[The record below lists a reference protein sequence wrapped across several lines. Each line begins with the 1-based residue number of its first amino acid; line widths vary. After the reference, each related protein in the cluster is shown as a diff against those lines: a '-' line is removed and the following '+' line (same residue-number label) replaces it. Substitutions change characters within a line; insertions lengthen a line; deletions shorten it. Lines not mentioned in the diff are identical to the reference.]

1 MKYRFILV
9 SLLLVYISNA
19 PTPVSAGGA
28 YPGANI
34 RDSLLKHN
42 PVTKARDSLVQ
53 KANRIPAKYLS
64 QVKQKTDK
72 MERMITRRSEQALTR
87 FMKQEE
93 KLKRKLGRIDSLRAN
108 NLFAHSIDSLGSLK
122 TRVKGKLGKLG
133 SVMDQS
139 GGGLYLDSLG
149 NSLSFLKDSKGL
161 LEQSKGVTDKLNGS
175 LKSVEALKDKLQ
187 QAEQI
192 KAFIR
197 ERKQQL
203 KEQLSQYTGFAK
215 DLQKMNKEAYY
226 YAQQLREYK
235 EVLKDRK
242 KAEQKAMEIIRKVP
256 AFNDFMQKH
265 SQLAS
270 LFNIQGAT
278 ASAQSLEGLQTR
290 NQVEQLIQQRLGG
303 GPNAG
308 AAVSQQMAEAR
319 SRFEELKSKF
329 PDLDN
334 AAEMPDFKPKEMKT
348 KSFLQRLEFGSN
360 LQFQRSNRFFPT
372 TSDLAGQVAYK
383 FHKNGSVG
391 VGMSY
396 KLGMGT
402 GFNDIHFS
410 GQGMGIRSFIDW
422 KLKGTFFMNGGYEQN
437 YMPSYEGLADGQGQ
451 KWTQSALV
459 GISKKYKI
467 NSKLKGNMMVL
478 FDFLYNSHVPRTDPV
493 KVRLGYNF

>member
-1 MKYRFILV
+1 MKAIYQLT
-9 SLLLVYISNA
+9 LLLFICLFA
-19 PTPVSAGGA
+19 RAQ
-28 YPGANI
+28 
-34 RDSLLKHN
+34 DSLL
-42 PVTKARDSLVQ
+42 Q
-53 KANRIPAKYLS
+53 KANAIPGKYLS
-64 QVKQKTDK
+64 QVKQKSDK
-72 MERMITRRSEQALTR
+72 MERQITARSEKALSR

-93 KLKRKLGRIDSLRAN
+93 KLKRRLGRIDSLKAN
-108 NLFAHSIDSLGSLK
+108 NLFTHSIDSLGSLK
-122 TRVKGKLGKLG
+122 SRMKGKLGKY
-133 SVMDQS
+133 S
-139 GGGLYLDSLG
+139 GALTQGGPYLDSLS

-161 LEQSKGVTDKLNGS
+161 LEQSKGITDKLNGS
-175 LKSVEALKDKLQ
+175 LKSVDNLKDKLA

-192 KAFIR
+192 KAYIR
-197 ERKQQL
+197 ERKQLL
-203 KEQLSQYTGFAK
+203 KEQLSQYTGFTK

-226 YAQQLREYK
+226 YAQQLKEYK
-235 EVLKDRK
+235 EVFKDKK
-242 KAEQKAMEIIRKVP
+242 KAEQKAMEVIKKIP

-278 ASAQSLEGLQTR
+278 ASVPNLEGLQTR
-290 NQVEQLIQQRLGG
+290 NQVEQLIQQRLGS
-303 GPNAG
+303 GPNAS

-319 SRFEELKSKF
+319 SKFDELKSKF

-360 LQFQRSNRFFPT
+360 IQFQRSNKFFPT
-372 TSDLAGQVAYK
+372 TGDLAGQAAYK
-383 FHKNGSVG
+383 FHKNGSAG
-391 VGMSY
+391 IGLSY

-402 GFNDIHFS
+402 GFDNIHFS

-422 KLKGTFFMNGGYEQN
+422 KLKGTFFLNGGYEQN
-437 YMPSYEGLADGQGQ
+437 YQPDYAGVPEGVGQ
-451 KWTQSALV
+451 KWTQSGLI

-478 FDFLYNSHVPRTDPV
+478 FDFLYNQHVPRTDPV

>member
-1 MKYRFILV
+1 MKIISTLILIV
-9 SLLLVYISNA
+9 FACSSTLHA
-19 PTPVSAGGA
+19 Q
-28 YPGANI
+28 
-34 RDSLLKHN
+34 DSLIKKVA
-42 PVTKARDSLVQ
+42 P
-53 KANRIPAKYLS
+53 IPGKYLS
-64 QVKQKTDK
+64 EVKQKSDK
-72 MERMITRRSEQALTR
+72 MEEQISKRSQKALSR

-93 KLKRKLGRIDSLRAN
+93 KLKRRLGRIDSLKAN

-122 TRVKGKLGKLG
+122 SRMKGKLGKYSGALT
-133 SVMDQS
+133 QT
-139 GGGLYLDSLG
+139 GGGAYLDSLG
-149 NSLSFLKDSKGL
+149 NSLAFLKQSKGL
-161 LEQSKGVTDKLNGS
+161 MEQSKGLTDKLNGS
-175 LKSVEALKDKLQ
+175 LKSVDNLKDKLA

-192 KAFIR
+192 KAYIR
-197 ERKQQL
+197 ERKQLL
-203 KEQLSQYTGFAK
+203 KEQLSQYTGFTK

-235 EVLKDRK
+235 EVFKDKK
-242 KAEQKAMEIIRKVP
+242 KAEQKAMEAIKKLP

-290 NQVEQLIQQRLGG
+290 SQVEQLIQQRIGS

-308 AAVSQQMAEAR
+308 AVVSQQMAEAR
-319 SRFEELKSKF
+319 GKFDELKKKF

-360 LQFQRSNRFFPT
+360 VQFQRSNKFFPT
-372 TSDLAGQVAYK
+372 TGDLAGQAAYK
-383 FHKNGSVG
+383 FHKNGSAG
-391 VGMSY
+391 IGLSY

-422 KLKGTFFMNGGYEQN
+422 KLKGTFFLNGGYEQN
-437 YMPSYEGLADGQGQ
+437 YQPGYEGVPEGIGQQ
-451 KWTQSALV
+451 WTQSGLIGV
-459 GISKKYKI
+459 SKKYKI

-478 FDFLYNSHVPRTDPV
+478 FDFLYNQHVPRTDPV

>member
-1 MKYRFILV
+1 MKFICYLALFCQMGV
-9 SLLLVYISNA
+9 L
-19 PTPVSAGGA
+19 GA
-28 YPGANI
+28 YAQDNLAKKQ
-34 RDSLLKHN
+34 DSLLKK
-42 PVTKARDSLVQ
+42 VTP
-53 KANRIPAKYLS
+53 IPGKYLS
-64 QVKQKTDK
+64 QVKQKSDK
-72 MERMITRRSEQALTR
+72 MERLVTKRSEVALAR

-93 KLKRKLGRIDSLRAN
+93 KLKRRLARIDSLKAN

-122 TRVKGKLGKLG
+122 SRVKGKLGKYSGAL
-133 SVMDQS
+133 SQS
-139 GGGLYLDSLG
+139 GGPYLDSLS
-149 NSLSFLKDSKGL
+149 NSLGFLKESKGL
-161 LEQSKGVTDKLNGS
+161 LEQSKGITDKLNGS
-175 LKSVEALKDKLQ
+175 LKSVDNLKDKLA

-192 KAFIR
+192 KAYIR
-197 ERKQQL
+197 ERKQLL
-203 KEQLSQYTGFAK
+203 KEQLSQYTGFTK

-226 YAQQLREYK
+226 YAQQLKEYK
-235 EVLKDRK
+235 EVFKDKK
-242 KAEQKAMEIIRKVP
+242 KAEQKAMEMIKKLP
-256 AFNDFMQKH
+256 AFNDFMSKH

-303 GPNAG
+303 GPSAG

-319 SRFEELKSKF
+319 SRLNELKSKF

-360 LQFQRSNRFFPT
+360 IQFQRSTQFFPT

-383 FHKNGSVG
+383 FHKNGSAG
-391 VGMSY
+391 VGLSY

-410 GQGMGIRSFIDW
+410 GQGMSIRSFVDW
-422 KLKGTFFMNGGYEQN
+422 KLKGTFFLNGGYEQN
-437 YMPSYEGLADGQGQ
+437 YQPSYAGVPEGVGQP
-451 KWTQSALV
+451 WTQSGLV

-493 KVRLGYNF
+493 KVRFGYNF

>member
-1 MKYRFILV
+1 MKFICYLA
-9 SLLLVYISNA
+9 LFYQM
-19 PTPVSAGGA
+19 SALGA
-28 YPGANI
+28 YAQDNLAKKQ
-34 RDSLLKHN
+34 DSLLKK
-42 PVTKARDSLVQ
+42 VTP
-53 KANRIPAKYLS
+53 IPAKYLS
-64 QVKQKTDK
+64 QVKQKSDK
-72 MERMITRRSEQALTR
+72 MERLVTKRSEVALAR

-93 KLKRKLGRIDSLRAN
+93 KLKRRLARIDSLKAN
-108 NLFAHSIDSLGSLK
+108 NLFTHSIDSLGSLK
-122 TRVKGKLGKLG
+122 SRVKGKLGKYSGAL
-133 SVMDQS
+133 SQS
-139 GGGLYLDSLG
+139 GGPYLDSLS
-149 NSLSFLKDSKGL
+149 NSLGFLKESKGL
-161 LEQSKGVTDKLNGS
+161 LEQSKGITDKLNGS
-175 LKSVEALKDKLQ
+175 LKSVDNLKDKLA

-192 KAFIR
+192 KAYIR
-197 ERKQQL
+197 ERKQLL
-203 KEQLSQYTGFAK
+203 KEQLSQYTGFTK

-226 YAQQLREYK
+226 YAQQLKEYK
-235 EVLKDRK
+235 EVFKDKK
-242 KAEQKAMEIIRKVP
+242 KAEQKAMEMIKKLP
-256 AFNDFMQKH
+256 AFNDFMSKH

-319 SRFEELKSKF
+319 SRLNELKSKF

-360 LQFQRSNRFFPT
+360 IQFQRSTQFFPT

-383 FHKNGSVG
+383 FHKNGSAG
-391 VGMSY
+391 VGLSY

-410 GQGMGIRSFIDW
+410 GQGMSIRSFVDW
-422 KLKGTFFMNGGYEQN
+422 KLKGTFFLNGGYEQN
-437 YMPSYEGLADGQGQ
+437 YQPSYVGVPDGVGQPWTPSGL
-451 KWTQSALV
+451 L

-493 KVRLGYNF
+493 KVRFGYNF